1 MSPTILLHK
10 AETCEVSIDSESYY
24 PASMKVNGL
33 YELNSI
39 TSIFVKRKAGRLSHA
54 QDPSGNTL
62 NISHIDLTRDDS
74 LSLIRSI
81 ANDRQSKAFFKYFC
95 ESPSADCSSDIFS
108 LHDSTCQ
115 SFSTKLVVEAF
126 TQEKNDSM
134 MLYFALWTFVENI
147 QNNAWQ
153 SKSIWEL
160 RLLRTFFQVS
170 DNFEVISP
178 YFASLVCE
186 CIDNAVSIQ
195 GKGVSDDSKVF
206 QANSIEIWNT
216 RLGCSNS

>member
-1 MSPTILLHK
+1 
-10 AETCEVSIDSESYY
+10 
-24 PASMKVNGL
+24 
-33 YELNSI
+33 
-39 TSIFVKRKAGRLSHA
+39 
-54 QDPSGNTL
+54 
-62 NISHIDLTRDDS
+62 
-74 LSLIRSI
+74 
-81 ANDRQSKAFFKYFC
+81 
-95 ESPSADCSSDIFS
+95 
-108 LHDSTCQ
+108 
-115 SFSTKLVVEAF
+115 
-126 TQEKNDSM
+126 M
-134 MLYFALWTFVENI
+134 MLYFALWTLVENI

-195 GKGVSDDSKVF
+195 VKGVSDDSKVF